1 MIFQS
6 SGLLG
11 KGSDVLFFLLQQK
24 WRSSK
29 FLLDKHQR
37 YFRRKPGLNFNFNQ
51 AKEKQQ
57 KACCKK
63 HQLSQATPGKLC
75 DQKESKGKRLQQRKS
90 IADAGTSWESGVR
103 RSTRFTTKPLECWKG
118 ERTVYGRVHESLSTV
133 IGVKCMC
140 PGSDGKPKMK
150 AKSFVSVQYW
160 N

>member
-1 MIFQS
+1 M
-6 SGLLG
+6 
-11 KGSDVLFFLLQQK
+11 LQK
-24 WRSSK
+24 T
-29 FLLDKHQR
+29 
-37 YFRRKPGLNFNFNQ
+37 PIVTGN
-51 AKEKQQ
+51 AKR
-57 KACCKK
+57 
-63 HQLSQATPGKLC
+63 GKLC

-150 AKSFVSVQYW
+150 AKSFVSVLELTCEKLSNGSAKLSNVCATSFMEGLLEGAMIQYT
-160 N
+160 